1 MAILTNTI
9 SSVAFT
15 NYITDGTDTLPV
27 ALADVKE
34 HLKIAGT
41 DEDTYITN
49 LITVATE
56 LAEKI
61 TGRDFINKTYEAY
74 LDYFPCNGVKLEIRK
89 SKLQSITS
97 IEYYKDGV
105 LTTFASESYDTTNS
119 NLYSQ
124 VFLNNNYSYPTA
136 DTRPQAVKITFVAG
150 YGASA
155 DDVPQGIKQGLYML
169 IAGLYENRG
178 DCDDCVR
185 QLANNVL
192 QAYKLPSLILRA
204 V

>member
-15 NYITDGTDTLPV
+15 NYITNGTETLPV
-27 ALADVKE
+27 ELANVKE

-49 LITVATE
+49 LIRTATD

-74 LDYFPCNGVKLEIRK
+74 LDCFPCDGVKLEIRK

-97 IEYYKDGV
+97 LEYYKDGV
-105 LTTFASESYDTTNS
+105 LTTFASESYATTNTPY
-119 NLYSQ
+119 YSE
-124 VFLNNNYSYPTA
+124 VFLNNGYSYPTT
-136 DTRPQAVKITFVAG
+136 DTRPQAAKITFVAG
-150 YGASA
+150 YGETA
-155 DDVPQGIKQGLYML
+155 DDVPQGIKQGLYMV

-178 DCDDCVR
+178 DCDDCA
-185 QLANNVL
+185 QKLANQVL

-204 V
+204 I